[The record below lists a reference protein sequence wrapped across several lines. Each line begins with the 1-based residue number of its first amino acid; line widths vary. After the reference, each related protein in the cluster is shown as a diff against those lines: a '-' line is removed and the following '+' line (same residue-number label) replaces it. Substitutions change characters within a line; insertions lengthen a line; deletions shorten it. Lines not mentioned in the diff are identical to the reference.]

1 MAKKHKKPTEPTAA
15 AETSPATT
23 AAAAPSASTE
33 STAPAVGRVEQAFAL
48 GNYSFVRRAAADAT
62 TPAAQTTAAALL
74 PRVVVEPA
82 QVGVGLVG
90 LVVILTACALTLT
103 GGG

>member
-1 MAKKHKKPTEPTAA
+1 MAKKNKKPAEPPATEPTTTTATTETTKAA
-15 AETSPATT
+15 A
-23 AAAAPSASTE
+23 STD
-33 STAPAVGRVEQAFAL
+33 PAVARVEHAFAL
-48 GNYSFVRRAAADAT
+48 GNYSYVRRAAADAT
-62 TPAAQTTAAALL
+62 NPTAQTTASSLL

-90 LVVILTACALTLT
+90 LVVVLTACALTLT